1 MFKDKLIFAAPLA
14 GVTDRAFREILAE
27 MGADRL
33 YTEMISS
40 KGLYYG
46 DKKTPELIIHSYTEK
61 PIAIQ
66 LFGHEPDI
74 MSFAVNKAL
83 EVCKGEYTDI
93 NAGCP
98 AKKIAGNGDGGALM
112 KDIHL
117 FESVIKSMVK
127 VSPVPVTVKMRSGW
141 DEDSIYAVDFAK
153 AAENAGAS
161 LIVIHGRTVK
171 QGYGGKADWE
181 IIRRVKESIKIPVIG
196 NGDIFTADDAVN
208 MVNQTNCDGVMT
220 GRGMLGNPFLIK
232 QISHRFK
239 TGENLPLPDNAEK
252 IEMALEHIRRI
263 IKYKGE
269 YVGIREA
276 RKHAIWYIK
285 GMHGSVK
292 IKNLLTAAKTYDEMK
307 GLISELR

>member
-1 MFKDKLIFAAPLA
+1 MLKDKLIFAAPLA
-14 GVTDRAFREILAE
+14 GVTDRAFREILME
-27 MGADRL
+27 MGADRC

-46 DKKTPELIIHSYTEK
+46 DKKTPELIIHSESEK

-74 MSFAVNKAL
+74 MSYAVNKAL
-83 EVCKGEYTDI
+83 EVQKGEYIDI

-112 KDIHL
+112 KDIKL
-117 FESVIKSMVK
+117 FENVVKSMVK
-127 VSPVPVTVKMRSGW
+127 VSPVPVTVKIRSGW
-141 DEDSIYAVDFAK
+141 DAVNAEEFAK
-153 AAENAGAS
+153 VAEYYGVS
-161 LIVIHGRTVK
+161 LIAIHGRTVK
-171 QGYGGKADWE
+171 QGYCGKADWD
-181 IIRRVKESIKIPVIG
+181 IIKRVKDSVKIPVIG
-196 NGDIFTADDAVN
+196 NGDIFKSDDAVN
-208 MVNQTNCDGVMT
+208 MINHTNCDGVMI

-239 TGENLPLPDNAEK
+239 TGENLELPDNAEK
-252 IEMALEHIRRI
+252 INMALEHIRRI

-269 YVGIREA
+269 YIGIRES

-285 GMHGSVK
+285 GMRGSVR
-292 IKNLLTAAKTYDEMK
+292 IKNLLTSAKTYDEMENLLK
-307 GLISELR
+307 SF